1 MSEKNVVIID
11 VRTVA
16 EYQAGHAQ
24 NSLNIDFYSP
34 TFADEIKKLDTNKSY
49 QLYCR
54 SGNRSGQ
61 AEGLMKQM
69 GFKDVVNVGGLTEA
83 TQKYTFEGAD

>member
-16 EYQAGHAQ
+16 EYQTGHAQ
-24 NSLNIDFYSP
+24 DSLNIDFYSP
-34 TFADEIKKLDTNKSY
+34 TFADEIKKLDTGKSY

-61 AEGLMKQM
+61 AEGLMKSM
-69 GFKDVVNVGGLTEA
+69 GFSDVVNIGGLTEA
-83 TQKYTFEGAD
+83 TQKYSFEEAD

>member
-11 VRTVA
+11 VRTAA
-16 EYQAGHAQ
+16 EYQSGHAQ

-34 TFADEIKKLDTNKSY
+34 TFADEIKKLETGKSY

-54 SGNRSGQ
+54 SGSRSGQ
-61 AEGLMKQM
+61 AEGLMKSM
-69 GFKDVVNVGGLTEA
+69 GFLAVVNIGGLAEA
-83 TQKYTFEGAD
+83 MQKYSFEETD

>member
-11 VRTVA
+11 VRTIA
-16 EYQAGHAQ
+16 EYQKGHAQ
-24 NSLNIDFYSP
+24 GSLNLDFYSP
-34 TFADEIKKLDTNKSY
+34 TFADEIKKLDTSKSY

-61 AEGLMKQM
+61 AVGLMKSL
-69 GFKDVVNVGGLTEA
+69 GFSDVVNVGGLTEA
-83 TQKYTFEGAD
+83 AQKYPFEEAD

>member
-1 MSEKNVVIID
+1 MSDEKNIVID

-16 EYQAGHAQ
+16 EYQTGHAR

-34 TFADEIKKLDTNKSY
+34 NFLEEIKKLDKEKSY
-49 QLYCR
+49 RLYCR

-69 GFKDVVNVGGLTEA
+69 GFKDVINIGGLEQA
-83 TQKYTFEGAD
+83 TQAYTFEEAD

>member
-16 EYQAGHAQ
+16 EYQTGHAQ

-34 TFADEIKKLDTNKSY
+34 NFLDEVKKLDMSKSY

-61 AEGLMKQM
+61 AEGIMKQM
-69 GFKDVVNVGGLTEA
+69 GFSDVVNVGGLTEA
-83 TQKYTFEGAD
+83 TAKYSFE